1 MLSSPKTANAGWAD
15 ATKIAVVDSGLA
27 DAGFGRQR
35 RRHRF
40 ARTRHHGHE
49 LLRKGEHPCHFD
61 AALTDLW
68 RTSRFKEK
76 GLSGHL
82 PPKP

>member
-1 MLSSPKTANAGWAD
+1 MP
-15 ATKIAVVDSGLA
+15 GLA
-27 DAGFGRQR
+27 DSVVVIAS
-35 RRHRF
+35 H

-49 LLRKGEHPCHFD
+49 LLRKGEHQCHFD
-61 AALTDLW
+61 ATLTDLW

-76 GLSGHL
+76 GLSSLL